1 MLNMATYSE
10 DRQWMWNDETKEWIP
25 APPGNGNNAPQQVAA
40 LSPNNAPSPSQ
51 SSDLWINFDSS
62 VENKSIQSK
71 FFQKNTI
78 FAISAAIIII
88 ITSFFWLYS
97 EDEAEEIEW
106 DFLVVASSVPSSDVF
121 AAITM
126 VEGIDSEFKR
136 GQPDYPH
143 AGISISVLTGRGVT
157 KACDFDTA
165 EDPSTGCEIKYTQ
178 NDMWSEGDTI
188 TLSSDSD
195 LCGDESEECELTITI
210 RINVNSDCSGNTG
223 DRDCKTIPKFYED
236 YPMSL
241 DYVIEHW

>member
-1 MLNMATYSE
+1 
-10 DRQWMWNDETKEWIP
+10 MWNDETKEWIP

-62 VENKSIQSK
+62 VENKPIQSK

-78 FAISAAIIII
+78 FAISATIIII

-97 EDEAEEIEW
+97 EDEVEEIEW
-106 DFLVVASSVPSSDVF
+106 DFSVVGIDGLLESNGDSTVF
-121 AAITM
+121 ASITM
-126 VEGIDSEFKR
+126 VEGVDSEFIF
-136 GQPDYPH
+136 GQPDYLN
-143 AGISISVLTGRGVT
+143 AGIRISVLTSRGVT
-157 KACDFDTA
+157 KPCDFDTA

-223 DRDCKTIPKFYED
+223 DRDCKTIPKFYGD

-241 DYVIEHW
+241 YYVIIISG

>member
-1 MLNMATYSE
+1 MATYSE
-10 DRQWMWNDETKEWIP
+10 DGQWLWNDETKEWIP

-40 LSPNNAPSPSQ
+40 LSPNNAHLASQ

-62 VENKSIQSK
+62 VENKSIPSK

-78 FAISAAIIII
+78 FAISATIIII

-97 EDEAEEIEW
+97 EDEVEEIEW
-106 DFLVVASSVPSSDVF
+106 DFLVVSSKTPQDNRFAS
-121 AAITM
+121 ITM
-126 VEGIDSEFKR
+126 FEGTDSEFKR
-136 GQPDYPH
+136 GQPDYQN
-143 AGISISVLTGRGVT
+143 AAISISVLTGRGVM
-157 KACDFDTA
+157 KSCDFDTA

-178 NDMWSEGDTI
+178 NDIWVEGDTI

-210 RINVNSDCSGNTG
+210 RINVNSDCSGN
-223 DRDCKTIPKFYED
+223 DCKTIPGYYED

-241 DYVIEHW
+241 NYVIEHW